1 VSAPVAVLDLLIR
14 VLRPAVFAVAAVFFL
29 MFAVDWLVRTLRISP
44 FSPVARF
51 FRRVV
56 DPVIVPVQR
65 QVVRAGGLPSSAP
78 WWALVAVVVSG
89 ILLIVAL
96 QYLRGGLLTASYAV
110 GAGPRGVLYLLATW
124 AFAVLRLALIV
135 RVVATWFRLSEFSRW
150 IRWAVV
156 LTEPILRPLR
166 RVIPPVAR
174 IDFTPLVAW
183 LLLGLLQSFL
193 LSPA

>member
-1 VSAPVAVLDLLIR
+1 VSAPVLVLDLLIR
-14 VLRPAVFAVAAVFFL
+14 VLRPAVFVVAAVFFL
-29 MFAVDWLVRTLRISP
+29 LFAVDWLVRTRRISP
-44 FSPVARF
+44 FSPLARF
-51 FRRVV
+51 FRRVA
-56 DPVIVPVQR
+56 DPVLAPIQR
-65 QVVRAGGLPSSAP
+65 GVVRAGGLPSAAP

-96 QYLRGGLLTASYAV
+96 QYLRGGLVAASYAV

-135 RVVATWFRLSEFSRW
+135 RVVASWVRISEFSRW

-166 RVIPPVAR
+166 RVIPPLAR
-174 IDFTPLVAW
+174 FDITPLVAW
-183 LLLGLLQSFL
+183 LLLGVLQSL
-193 LSPA
+193 LL